1 MNDFDPN
8 GVGTKGQL
16 FGLPYTQE
24 DAKLV
29 IMPVP
34 WEVTVSYGAGTINGP
49 SAILEASAQ
58 VDLALREIEDPWRL
72 RVAMLDEN
80 TSIRQLSNELRRK
93 ATEIIHWYEENQGPL
108 PKELQEQL
116 DEVNQACSQQ
126 HILVEN
132 QVRKLLNAG
141 KQVAMVG
148 GDHSTPYGLIKA
160 LSEQQE
166 LGILQIDAHMDLR
179 AAYEGFTFSHASI
192 MYNILQLPGVKSLTQ
207 VGIRDFCDE
216 ELELVENSG
225 DRINV
230 FFDEDKSHH
239 LYAGR
244 SFETYVKPIIDSL
257 PDRVYISFDIDGLT
271 PDLCPN
277 TGTPVP
283 GGLSFN
289 EAIYIVRQVVKSG
302 KTIVG
307 FDLNEVAPGTDDWDA
322 NVGARVLFRLA
333 TLMGVS
339 IKELDWK

>member
-8 GVGTKGQL
+8 GVGMKGQL
-16 FGLPYTQE
+16 FGLPYTPE
-24 DAKLV
+24 DANLV

-34 WEVTVSYGAGTINGP
+34 WEVTVSYGTGTINGP

-72 RVAMLDEN
+72 KMAMLEEN
-80 TSIRQLSNELRRK
+80 TSVRQLSNELRSK
-93 ATEIIHWYEENQGPL
+93 ATEIIHWYEESQEPL
-108 PKELQEQL
+108 PKELQELLQ
-116 DEVNQACSQQ
+116 EVNQACQQQ
-126 HILVEN
+126 HTDIEN
-132 QVRKLLNAG
+132 QVRKLLEEG
-141 KQVAMVG
+141 KLVAMVG

-192 MYNILQLPGVKSLTQ
+192 MYNVLQLPGVKSLTQ

-216 ELELVENSG
+216 ELQLVEKSG
-225 DRINV
+225 EKINV
-230 FFDEDKSHH
+230 FFDEDKSQHH
-239 LYAGR
+239 YAGR
-244 SFETYVKPIIDSL
+244 SFDAYVSSIIDTL
-257 PDRVYISFDIDGLT
+257 PERVYISFDIDGLS

-302 KTIVG
+302 RTIVG

-333 TLMGVS
+333 ALMGVS
-339 IKELDWK
+339 NKELDWK